1 MLDFA
6 VSRSENYVNKGCKGF
21 FIMAEGSQVDWAG
34 HANNIE
40 YLNREM
46 VDFDTAVE
54 WALQYAKDNKDTLV
68 VVTADHETGG
78 LLIEPKTL
86 FGYTGDEIKISFN
99 TSKGFGSHTGVPV
112 PVYAYGPGS
121 ENFSGTLDNTDL
133 YRAMVAALDL
143 ENEQPSC
150 VSN

>member
-1 MLDFA
+1 MFI
-6 VSRSENYVNKGCKGF
+6 SF
-21 FIMAEGSQVDWAG
+21 FYFSISFCNSNW
-34 HANNIE
+34 
-40 YLNREM
+40 
-46 VDFDTAVE
+46 
-54 WALQYAKDNKDTLV
+54 
-68 VVTADHETGG
+68 
-78 LLIEPKTL
+78 
-86 FGYTGDEIKISFN
+86 ISFN